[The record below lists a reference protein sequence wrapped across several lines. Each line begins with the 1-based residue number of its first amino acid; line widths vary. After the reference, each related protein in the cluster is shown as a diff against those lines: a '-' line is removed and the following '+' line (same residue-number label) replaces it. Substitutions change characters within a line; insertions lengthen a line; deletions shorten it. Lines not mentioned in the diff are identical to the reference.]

1 MLFPEC
7 HWVILYPQ
15 GFRFVVYSS
24 ETAGSH
30 IPGKMVRILRFTF
43 GTQDVE
49 LEILTQRS
57 SSSYREGNHPRQGRG
72 PGHGVGGLHSPVEKR
87 VRWRALLETSSVM
100 TEKYFFYY
108 YFTFY
113 LIVFFR
119 A

>member
-15 GFRFVVYSS
+15 GFGFVVYSS

-43 GTQDVE
+43 GTQDAE
-49 LEILTQRS
+49 PEILTQRS
-57 SSSYREGNHPRQGRG
+57 SSSYREGSHPRQGRG
-72 PGHGVGGLHSPVEKR
+72 PQHEVGGLHSPVEKR

-100 TEKYFFYY
+100 TEKYFFLL
-108 YFTFY
+108 FY
-113 LIVFFR
+113 ILFNIFC